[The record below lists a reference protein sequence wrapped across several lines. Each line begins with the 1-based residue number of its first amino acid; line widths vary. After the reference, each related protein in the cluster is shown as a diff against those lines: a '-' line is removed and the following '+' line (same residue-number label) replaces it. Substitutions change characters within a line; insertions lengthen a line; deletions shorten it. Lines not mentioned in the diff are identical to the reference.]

1 MKKVFL
7 IFFVFI
13 CSLSIAVARTVS
25 LPKNYENGKMV
36 LTQNML
42 INKNTTY
49 LIMGQYDLQGS
60 TINLPEGSV
69 LKFKNEGRLTNG
81 TLIGN
86 NSSLDISSNSV
97 RFCNITIEGTWC
109 VPVINS
115 SLFMFGKDADL
126 NTKNFRSMCMLTS
139 DENEGSIH
147 VASGEYLI
155 RLDAKNESCFC
166 LNSCTELIIDG
177 DIILEGNDL
186 EFYQIVQIKNK
197 ENVIVHGLGT
207 LVGDVET
214 HWGSSG
220 EWGMGIAI
228 LDSDNIEVRD
238 LTIKN
243 CWGDCI
249 YIGQVGYEKSSYSK
263 NVLIDNVI
271 CQSGRRQGM
280 SIISGKDIHVIN
292 SKFID
297 TGSIKFTAPGA
308 GIDIEPNILGNT
320 VVNNIVIENCEF
332 YGNKNGRDFL
342 TYNLDTTANVVLR
355 NSKLKGH
362 FYFGKGSYNIVIDS
376 CELNSVL
383 TPQESYGNI
392 RIKNSVITRKNNV
405 DESVSFDKCDF
416 VEDKMHGLLNFL
428 FPCGLA
434 LFVGGGSFGIFVRRI
449 SKQ

>member
-7 IFFVFI
+7 IFLVFI
-13 CSLSIAVARTVS
+13 YSLSIAEARTVS
-25 LPKNYENGKMV
+25 LPKYYENGKMV

-49 LIMGQYDLQGS
+49 IIKWQYDLQGS
-60 TINLPEGSV
+60 TITLPEGSV

-115 SLFMFGKDADL
+115 SLFMFGKDAEQ

-139 DENEGSIH
+139 DENGGIIH
-147 VASGEYLI
+147 VAGGEYLI

-166 LNSCTELIIDG
+166 LNSRTELIIDG

-186 EFYQIVQIKNK
+186 ELYQIVQIKNK
-197 ENVIVHGLGT
+197 ENVKVHGLGT

-214 HWGSSG
+214 HSGSSG

-228 LDSDNIEVRD
+228 LDSDNIELRD

-263 NVLIDNVI
+263 NVFIDNVI
-271 CQSGRRQGM
+271 CQSARRQGM
-280 SIISGKDIHVIN
+280 SIISGKDIYVIN

-320 VVNNIVIENCEF
+320 VVDNIIIDNCEF

-362 FYFGKGSYNIVIDS
+362 LYFGKGSYNIVIDS

-383 TPQESYGNI
+383 TPQDNYGNI
-392 RIKNSVITRKNNV
+392 RIKNSVITTKTKVDKNVIIENC
-405 DESVSFDKCDF
+405 E
-416 VEDKMHGLLNFL
+416 FL
-428 FPCGLA
+428 GEKLSTLGIWMLPCA
-434 LFVGGGSFGIFVRRI
+434 LVLTIGMFGIGNYNR
-449 SKQ
+449 S

>member
-1 MKKVFL
+1 MKKIFL
-7 IFFVFI
+7 IFLLLI
-13 CSLSIAVARTVS
+13 YSLSIAQARTVS

-42 INKNTTY
+42 IHKNTTY
-49 LIMGQYDLQGS
+49 IIKWQYDLQGS

-69 LKFKNEGRLTNG
+69 LKFKNGGRLTNG

-97 RFCNITIEGTWC
+97 RFCNITIEGSWC

-115 SLFMFGKDADL
+115 SLFMFGDDAEL

-139 DENEGSIH
+139 DENEGIIH
-147 VASGEYLI
+147 IAGGEYLI
-155 RLDAKNESCFC
+155 SVDSKNESCFR
-166 LNSCTELIIDG
+166 LNSRTELIIDG
-177 DIILEGNDL
+177 NIILEGNDL

-197 ENVIVHGLGT
+197 ENVKVHGLGT
-207 LVGDVET
+207 LVGDVES
-214 HWGSSG
+214 HSGSSG

-228 LDSDNIEVRD
+228 LDSDNIELRD

-263 NVLIDNVI
+263 NVFIDNVI
-271 CQSGRRQGM
+271 CQSARRQGM
-280 SIISGKDIHVIN
+280 SIISGKDIYVIN

-320 VVNNIVIENCEF
+320 VVDNIIIDNCEF

-362 FYFGKGSYNIVIDS
+362 LYFGKGSYNIVIDS

-383 TPQESYGNI
+383 TPQDNYGNI
-392 RIKNSVITRKNNV
+392 RIKNSEIATKTKVDKNVIIENC
-405 DESVSFDKCDF
+405 E
-416 VEDKMHGLLNFL
+416 FL
-428 FPCGLA
+428 GEKLSTLGIWMLPCA
-434 LFVGGGSFGIFVRRI
+434 LVLTIGMFGIGNYNR
-449 SKQ
+449 S

>member
-7 IFFVFI
+7 IFLVFI
-13 CSLSIAVARTVS
+13 CSLSIAEARTVS

-49 LIMGQYDLQGS
+49 LIKWQYDLQGS

-69 LKFKNEGRLTNG
+69 LKFKDEGRLTNG
-81 TLIGN
+81 TLVGN
-86 NSSLDISSNSV
+86 NSSLDAKANSV
-97 RFCNITIEGTWC
+97 RFSNITIEGTWN
-109 VPVINS
+109 VPVIDS
-115 SLFMFGKDADL
+115 ELFMFGKDADL

-139 DENEGSIH
+139 DDNEGIIR
-147 VASGEYLI
+147 VAGGEYLI
-155 RLDAKNESCFC
+155 SLDSKNESCFR
-166 LNSCTELIIDG
+166 LNSSTELIIDG

-197 ENVIVHGLGT
+197 ENIIVRGLGT
-207 LVGDVET
+207 LVGDVDT
-214 HWGSSG
+214 HSGSSG

-249 YIGQVGYEKSSYSK
+249 YIGQVGYEKNSYSQ

-280 SIISGKDIHVIN
+280 SIISGKDIYVIN

-297 TGSIKFTAPGA
+297 TGSIKYTAPGA

-320 VVNNIVIENCEF
+320 VVDNIVVDNCEF

-376 CELNSVL
+376 CELHSLL
-383 TPQESYGNI
+383 TPQDNYGNI
-392 RIKNSVITRKNNV
+392 RIKNSTITTKTNV
-405 DESVSFDKCDF
+405 DKSVLIENC
-416 VEDKMHGLLNFL
+416 EFL
-428 FPCGLA
+428 GEK
-434 LFVGGGSFGIFVRRI
+434 SSTFGIWMLPCALVLTIGMFGIRNYNR
-449 SKQ
+449 S